1 MKDKDELFR
10 LIEKYKQNACSDQ
23 EKSILERWFHELA
36 SDDLTDLEEE
46 KLQQVAAEM
55 WTVVRPKANG
65 MVSYLR
71 NIKYPLAAAV
81 ALFFLISVLFWNIRS
96 NQPSQIHTTEFG
108 PAGNK
113 ATLKIANSNTIA
125 LRGDRTSVV
134 VSGGSLTYEDGS
146 PVMDA
151 ALPANTILEL
161 ATPRGGW
168 YTSILPDGTKV
179 WINAA
184 SSLKYPKEFTG
195 NQRNV
200 ELQGEAYFEVA
211 KDTKKPFHV
220 RFKQGDLI
228 VTGTKFNIKTYTD
241 EPETA
246 VSLVEGGVR
255 VENASDKKML
265 LPKQQASFSRQSV
278 IRIKPIDLKNVLAW
292 KDGSFVFEDLT
303 IYQIMSQV
311 SRWYDV
317 DVEFVGPIHTAIYG
331 GYYTRSK
338 GLKDLLDY
346 LGSLDDFNFK
356 LVERRVIVTA
366 K

>member
-1 MKDKDELFR
+1 MKDREELFR
-10 LIEKYKQNACSDQ
+10 LVEKYRQDTCSDQ
-23 EKSILERWFHELA
+23 EKLILEKWFHQLA
-36 SDDLTDLEEE
+36 SDEHAELGEE

-55 WTVVRPKANG
+55 WTAVRPKPKG
-65 MVSYLR
+65 LVGYLR
-71 NIKYPLAAAV
+71 RIQYPLAAAV
-81 ALFFLISVLFWNIRS
+81 ALFVLLSVLIWQLGSDRPQQI
-96 NQPSQIHTTEFG
+96 PSGEFG

-113 ATLKIANSNTIA
+113 ATLKIANRNTVQ
-125 LRGDRTSVV
+125 LRGDRTAVV
-134 VSGGSLTYEDGS
+134 AAGGSLTYEDGS
-146 PVMDA
+146 LVMDA
-151 ALPANTILEL
+151 ALPASTMLEL

-184 SSLKYPKEFTG
+184 SSLKYPKEFMG
-195 NQRNV
+195 NQRSV

-211 KDTKKPFHV
+211 KDSKKPFHV
-220 RFKQGDLI
+220 RFKQGDLM
-228 VTGTKFNIKTYTD
+228 VTGTKFNVQSYAD
-241 EPETA
+241 EAETA

-255 VENASDKKML
+255 VENASDQKKL
-265 LPKQQASFSRQSV
+265 LPKQQASFSSQSL
-278 IRIKPIDLKNVLAW
+278 IRVKPIDLKNVLAW

-303 IYQIMSQV
+303 IYQIMSQI

-317 DVEFVGPIHTAIYG
+317 DVEFVGSIPPARYG

-338 GLKDLLDY
+338 GLKELLNY
-346 LGSLDDFNFK
+346 LGALDDFNFK